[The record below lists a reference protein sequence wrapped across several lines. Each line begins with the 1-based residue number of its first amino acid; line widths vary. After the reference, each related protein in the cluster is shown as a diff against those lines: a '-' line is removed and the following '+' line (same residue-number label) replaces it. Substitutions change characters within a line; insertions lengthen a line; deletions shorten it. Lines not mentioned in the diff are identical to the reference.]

1 MPITKS
7 AKKALRKSKKQA
19 LVNKIQKKNIK
30 ETIKKI
36 HKAIDGKD
44 AEVAQKLAKDVVKLL
59 DKAAKRHLVHENV
72 AARKKSRVYKAI
84 KNTIPSNYCLFA
96 TYTR

>member
-7 AKKALRKSKKQA
+7 AKKELRKSKKQA
-19 LVNKIQKKNIK
+19 LVNRIQKKNIK

-36 HKAIDGKD
+36 HKAIDGKN
-44 AEVAQKLAKDVVKLL
+44 AEEAQKLALDVVKLL
-59 DKAAKRHLVHENV
+59 DKAAKRRLVHKNV

-84 KNTIPSNYCLFA
+84 KKASSSK
-96 TYTR
+96 

>member
-1 MPITKS
+1 MPTTNS

-19 LVNKIQKKNIK
+19 LVNRIQKKNIK

-36 HKAIDGKD
+36 HKALDGKNV
-44 AEVAQKLAKDVVKLL
+44 EEAQKLAGDVVKLL
-59 DKAAKRHLVHENV
+59 DKAAKRRLVHGNV

-84 KNTIPSNYCLFA
+84 SQLNQPKQ
-96 TYTR
+96 